1 MAERYFRATAL
12 AGDLHFIDL
21 YDWGQWDPRRIQVR
35 DVAEVKWLM
44 RTTSGERRVIQTV
57 EALDTAMAES
67 TVAIGIYLYINERLL
82 DEARQRWGAMKRR
95 RNG

>member
-1 MAERYFRATAL
+1 
-12 AGDLHFIDL
+12 
-21 YDWGQWDPRRIQVR
+21 
-35 DVAEVKWLM
+35 M